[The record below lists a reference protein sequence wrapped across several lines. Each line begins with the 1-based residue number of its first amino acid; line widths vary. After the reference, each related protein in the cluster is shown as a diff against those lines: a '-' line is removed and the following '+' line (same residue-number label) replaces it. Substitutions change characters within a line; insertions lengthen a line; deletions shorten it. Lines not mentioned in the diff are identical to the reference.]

1 MQRRIVTRISPCFMI
16 FLLLLYPFCSLHAID
31 SAEADPHR
39 ADRQT
44 LRQLLADIEQAI
56 NDNEVARLLPYL
68 DDNVVITHQNAHV
81 ARGKDEVIRYN
92 EQMTKGPDAPIK
104 KLTTQA
110 TIGGPAYFHGDDMA
124 IGYGTAV
131 DQVELKSGQTFA
143 LNVAWTATLIKQEGV
158 WKAAAIHFSTN
169 VLDNA
174 ILRQTKKMIWWA
186 AGGGILVGLLGGWL
200 LARRRGTQ
208 TA

>member
-1 MQRRIVTRISPCFMI
+1 MRQCKVFLSCPE
-16 FLLLLYPFCSLHAID
+16 FLLFLVLLNSFYGLCYAD
-31 SAEADPHR
+31 TAGVDPHQ
-39 ADRQT
+39 ADRQA

-56 NDNEVARLLPYL
+56 NVNDVASLLPYL

-81 ARGKDEVIRYN
+81 ARGKDEVVSYN

-104 KLTTQA
+104 KLTTKA
-110 TIGGPAYFHGDDMA
+110 TIGGPAYFHGDDIA

-143 LNVAWTATLIKQEGV
+143 LDVAWSATLVRQEGI

-174 ILRQTKKMIWWA
+174 ILRELKEMLWWV
-186 AGGGILVGLLGGWL
+186 GGGGTLIGLLIGWL
-200 LARRRGTQ
+200 LGRRKR
-208 TA
+208 A